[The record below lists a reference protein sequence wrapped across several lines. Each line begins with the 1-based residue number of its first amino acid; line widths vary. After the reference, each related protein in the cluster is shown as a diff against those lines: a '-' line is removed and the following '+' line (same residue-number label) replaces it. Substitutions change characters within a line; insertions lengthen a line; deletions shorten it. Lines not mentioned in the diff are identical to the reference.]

1 MSTLLNGLL
10 QCAIASPFS
19 SWLNKPSAWYTI
31 YCSCASDKRFLL
43 RFKIAT
49 DTAICMCLALAFAQ
63 VSSPNF
69 AAFADFW
76 LLLRYGMSCLALF
89 DYLLA

>member
-1 MSTLLNGLL
+1 
-10 QCAIASPFS
+10 
-19 SWLNKPSAWYTI
+19 
-31 YCSCASDKRFLL
+31 
-43 RFKIAT
+43 
-49 DTAICMCLALAFAQ
+49 MCLALAFAQ
-63 VSSPNF
+63 VSSPSF